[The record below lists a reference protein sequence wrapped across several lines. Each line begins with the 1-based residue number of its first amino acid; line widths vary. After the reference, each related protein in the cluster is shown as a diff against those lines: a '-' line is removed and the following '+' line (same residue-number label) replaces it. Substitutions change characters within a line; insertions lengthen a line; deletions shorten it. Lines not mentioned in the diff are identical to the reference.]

1 MTGDPFS
8 DIEAMVQGV
17 DVDVVI
23 CAHTLDRW
31 DDLLAAID
39 SVGAQSH
46 PAAKTI
52 VVIDHERE
60 LFARLA
66 DRSDI
71 VLIENEGEQGL
82 ASARNSGIAES
93 SATIVA
99 FLDDDACAEPDWL
112 ECVVLSYANPF
123 VLGVGGSSSPM
134 WDSGR
139 PTWFPEEFD
148 WVVGC
153 TYRGMPT
160 VTAEVRNMIGSNMS
174 FRRDVLIANDGFRVG
189 SGRVAGS
196 RLPMGNE
203 ETELCLRATAS
214 APGADSMIVF
224 SPAAA
229 VGHRVRSDRA
239 TSGYFVRRCWAE
251 GLSKARTVQSTDSP
265 RPLATERNYVRRTL
279 PAAVGRSMADVA
291 LRRRP
296 GGAGRIGAIMVGLT
310 ATGGGYVRG
319 RLSRGG
325 R

>member
-1 MTGDPFS
+1 MSASTTPGGKMIGAD
-8 DIEAMVQGV
+8 V

-31 DDLLAAID
+31 DDILAAIE

-46 PAAKTI
+46 PAARTI
-52 VVIDHERE
+52 VVIDHEPD
-60 LFARLA
+60 LLARLA
-66 DRSDI
+66 GREDI
-71 VLIENEGEQGL
+71 TLVANEDEPGL
-82 ASARNSGIAES
+82 AGARNSGIAES

-99 FLDDDACAEPDWL
+99 FLDDDARADSDWL
-112 ECVVLSYANPF
+112 EGLVRSYANPF
-123 VLGVGGSSSPM
+123 VLGVGGSSLPA
-134 WDSGR
+134 WDTGR
-139 PTWFPEEFD
+139 PAWFPEEFD

-160 VTAEVRNMIGSNMS
+160 KNAEVRNMIGSNMS

-214 APGADSMIVF
+214 ASGVDSMIVF
-224 SPAAA
+224 APAAS
-229 VGHRVRSDRA
+229 VDHRVRAERA
-239 TSGYFVRRCWAE
+239 TGGYFVRRCWAE
-251 GLSKARTVQSTDSP
+251 GLSKARTVRSASTS
-265 RPLATERNYVRRTL
+265 RPLTTEREYVRRTL
-279 PAAVGRSMADVA
+279 PAAVGRSATDVL

-296 GGAGRIGAIMVGLT
+296 GGVGRIGAITVGLA

-319 RLSRGG
+319 RLTRGSQ
-325 R
+325 

>member
-1 MTGDPFS
+1 VSGGPIS
-8 DIEAMVQGV
+8 DGKPMGQRV

-23 CAHTLDRW
+23 CAYTLDRW

-39 SVGAQSH
+39 SVALQSL
-46 PAAKTI
+46 PAAQTI
-52 VVIDHERE
+52 VVVDHAHE
-60 LFARLA
+60 LFARLGE
-66 DRSDI
+66 RSDI
-71 VLIENEGEQGL
+71 VLVSNEGEPGL
-82 ASARNSGIAES
+82 ASARNAGIAET

-99 FLDDDACAEPDWL
+99 FLDDDARADPDWL
-112 ECVVLSYANPF
+112 EYLVRSYANPF
-123 VLGVGGSSSPM
+123 VLGVGGSASPV
-134 WDSGR
+134 WDTGR
-139 PTWFPEEFD
+139 PAWFPEEFD

-160 VTAEVRNMIGSNMS
+160 VSAEVRNMIGSNMS

-214 APGADSMIVF
+214 SPGSDSMIVF
-224 SPAAA
+224 APAAI
-229 VGHRVRSDRA
+229 VDHRVRTERS

-251 GLSKARTVQSTDSP
+251 GLSKAWTVRSTDSS
-265 RPLATERNYVRRTL
+265 RPLTTERAYVRRTL
-279 PAAVGRSMADVA
+279 PAAVGRSVADIA

-296 GGAGRIGAIMVGLT
+296 GGVGRIGAITVGLA

-319 RLSRGG
+319 RLTRGSR
-325 R
+325 